1 MPRVRPD
8 VIDRNSAWWTPWTL
22 LVGVALGLTGV
33 AVSVVLMRAFVGAVT
48 VLRIRFS
55 VPTLLVVSLFLG
67 QYVAFCGVS
76 ATYLRLRGRRLQ
88 SVGLRT
94 PSLRGLGVAVG
105 GWLAALAVVAV
116 VGMLVQA
123 SGADPASNRTARI
136 GADFPTLLLLLIP
149 ASFLVIGPCEELLFR
164 GVVQRRFREAF
175 DPAVAVALSAGV
187 FAAIHYV
194 ALTGTS
200 DARLTTMVVLFFP
213 SLVFGATYEY
223 TDNVLVAALVHGAY
237 DATLFALLY
246 VAVRFAGIGPGLLAV
261 AGVGTRVGAGVGVV

>member
-1 MPRVRPD
+1 MSEPVVRPH
-8 VIDRNSAWWTPWTL
+8 VIDPEGGWWAPWTL
-22 LVGVALGLTGV
+22 LVGTTLGLVGVAASVALMRTFAGAV
-33 AVSVVLMRAFVGAVT
+33 AVLGVG
-48 VLRIRFS
+48 LSI
-55 VPTLLVVSLFLG
+55 PTLLVASLFLG
-67 QYVAFCGVS
+67 QYVAFGGVS
-76 ATYLRLRGRRLQ
+76 AAYLRLRGRRLR
-88 SVGLRT
+88 SVGVAT

-105 GWLAALAVVAV
+105 GWLAALAAVAA

-123 SGADPASNRTARI
+123 SGVDPASNRTARL

-175 DPAVAVALSAGV
+175 RPAVAVALSAGL

-200 DARLTTMVVLFFP
+200 GARLTTMVVLFFP
-213 SLVFGATYEY
+213 SLVFGAAYEY
-223 TDNVLVAALVHGAY
+223 TENVLVAALVHGAY

-246 VAVRFAGIGPGLLAV
+246 VAVRFAGIDPAAL
-261 AGVGTRVGAGVGVV
+261 VGGG